1 MKFNRNPRTG
11 NPLYNMI
18 AVCVLSI
25 AASLYF
31 YFIRGDILGKI
42 MALVVYP
49 LIFAFAV
56 YSFFHEKKDDMKAE
70 VRKSEFKDDT
80 YFNSAEWKEKYISY
94 KLKHDFE
101 KPKKNTMKKDLLS
114 HCRKREDWLIAVTFS
129 VLISLSSVDVFYK
142 HGIIPAVGMGVL
154 GIGFFI
160 FYISL
165 SSRAV
170 RKWYTHDCDFE
181 MLEKSYMNGK
191 LLLYERN
198 GLAFGTTHIHGFSKS
213 KVYAIDYRLAENITR
228 KIVRVKEYANSLYG
242 KSRYEHFAVIHVR
255 VPESGKI
262 VTVSIELDE
271 YQVQMAID
279 EFKRMKYTADKDNN
293 VAYAETYT
301 NDIVT

>member
-1 MKFNRNPRTG
+1 
-11 NPLYNMI
+11 
-18 AVCVLSI
+18 
-25 AASLYF
+25 
-31 YFIRGDILGKI
+31 
-42 MALVVYP
+42 
-49 LIFAFAV
+49 
-56 YSFFHEKKDDMKAE
+56 
-70 VRKSEFKDDT
+70 
-80 YFNSAEWKEKYISY
+80 
-94 KLKHDFE
+94 
-101 KPKKNTMKKDLLS
+101 
-114 HCRKREDWLIAVTFS
+114 
-129 VLISLSSVDVFYK
+129 
-142 HGIIPAVGMGVL
+142 
-154 GIGFFI
+154 
-160 FYISL
+160 
-165 SSRAV
+165 
-170 RKWYTHDCDFE
+170 
-181 MLEKSYMNGK
+181 MNGR

-228 KIVRVKEYANSLYG
+228 KIVRVKEYENSLYG